1 MPIKVLVI
9 SNYSDYHSTRPE
21 GAIFIGLAKL
31 GFKVY
36 VMCHKGVGYA
46 KDLEE
51 AGITIVDFL
60 PKNKFDKEEI
70 AIIREFLINN
80 QIDVLHAFYSAAIIN
95 GIKAVK
101 GLSTKIVLYRGYAGH
116 IKWYDPTQYVKYLNS
131 RVDAIMCNSI
141 GVEELFKRQ
150 LFFKKQKAVTIN
162 KGHDLTWY
170 SAVEPFDIRRE
181 LSIPAETLLLV
192 NVANNRRMKGIPY
205 LLKAMV
211 KLPKDVSIH
220 LLLIGRDMD
229 TKQNLEIIRKGN
241 VETKVH
247 FLGFRPN
254 VLPIVA
260 ACDVFVL
267 PSITGESITK
277 SVIEAMSLA
286 VTPVIS
292 DIRGN
297 VELVEHGKSGLVF
310 ASKNVE
316 AIAHCLLT
324 LNNDREACK
333 NMGYQAQ
340 VRIKNELNSKNAIAE
355 VKRLYERILDRL

>member
-1 MPIKVLVI
+1 MPTKVLVI

-31 GFKVY
+31 GFKVF

-60 PKNKFDKEEI
+60 PKKKFEKEEI
-70 AIIREFLINN
+70 AVIREFLIHY
-80 QIDVLHAFYSAAIIN
+80 QIDILHAFYSAAIIN
-95 GIKAVK
+95 GIKAVQ
-101 GLSTKIVLYRGYAGH
+101 GLSTKIVLYRGYTGH
-116 IKWYDPTQYVKYLNS
+116 IKWYDPTQYVKYLNP
-131 RVDAIMCNSI
+131 RVDAIMCNSV

-162 KGHDLTWY
+162 KGHDLAWY
-170 SAVEPFDIRRE
+170 SAVEPYDIRKE
-181 LSIPAETLLLV
+181 LRIPADALLLV

-205 LLKAMV
+205 LLEAIT
-211 KLPKDVSIH
+211 KLPKDVPIH

-229 TKQNLEIIRKGN
+229 TKQNLEVIKKGN
-241 VETKVH
+241 IGTKVH

-297 VELVEHGKSGLVF
+297 VELVEDGKSGLVF
-310 ASKNVE
+310 TSKNVE
-316 AIAHCLLT
+316 AIAHCLFT

-333 NMGYQAQ
+333 NMGHQAQ
-340 VRIKNELNSKNAIAE
+340 TRIKNVLNSKNAIAGMQL
-355 VKRLYERILDRL
+355 LYERLLCRL